1 MLTLSSRRSTLRHVC
16 ARALL
21 AAGCIAAVAL
31 VAGAGLDQTTSKTP
45 AASATDHSTTFSQ
58 LAFLQGAWKGSMG
71 DSAVEEI
78 WSGASG
84 RNIMGCFRWMNGDEP
99 GLLELLSISHESDA
113 IRLRLLHATSTLA
126 PKETKPMTLKLASS
140 DATFALFEAEADCE
154 QLASVR
160 YELKDQALHIT
171 VSFSPPA
178 DATKP
183 APKPLHFVLKKA

>member
-1 MLTLSSRRSTLRHVC
+1 MLTRFSSRFTLRH
-16 ARALL
+16 AGIRSL
-21 AAGCIAAVAL
+21 AAAACIAAVAL
-31 VAGAGLDQTTSKTP
+31 VAGAGRDQPASKTP
-45 AASATDHSTTFSQ
+45 AATAHDQSAAFNQ
-58 LAFLQGAWKGSMG
+58 LAFLQGAWKGDMG
-71 DSAVEEI
+71 GSAVEEI

-113 IRLRLLHATSTLA
+113 IRLRLLHATSTLS

-140 DATFALFEAEADCE
+140 DASFALFEAEADCE

-171 VSFSPPA
+171 VAFSA
-178 DATKP
+178 TSDTTKP
-183 APKPLHFVLKKA
+183 ARKPLNFVLKKT